1 MTRTIA
7 IAMQKGGCGKTTV
20 AAQLAWGLSS
30 RGFTTLVVDFDPQSA
45 NVTAALGAMTSGE
58 LPYSTAD
65 FLLEPAKPFAPVHIA
80 ERLDLV
86 PANLRFARAEYLV
99 GQHSNSW
106 GPVTVAKAF
115 KRLAESEHKYNFVLC
130 DCPPNFSAML
140 ANVLAACDEIIAPV
154 SMDQLSVQ
162 AVDDLQAVL
171 AELGENPF
179 RPRSPVV
186 TYVATFFKHNNR
198 ESAAAFAL
206 AQKLCV
212 RAGGRLSDARIPD
225 ATAIARAA
233 GNAAPIWNKA
243 YNDSPAAQEAFYR
256 LVDEV
261 LGVSEPMA
269 PASGASV

>member
-7 IAMQKGGCGKTTV
+7 IAMQKGGCGKTAV

-30 RGFTTLVVDFDPQSA
+30 RGFKTLVVDFDPQSA

-58 LPYSTAD
+58 LPYSTHD
-65 FLLEPAKPFAPVHIA
+65 FLLEPEKPFAPVQIA

-86 PANLRFARAEYLV
+86 PANLRFARTEYLV

-115 KRLAESEHKYNFVLC
+115 RRLGESQRNYDFILC
-130 DCPPNFSAML
+130 DCPPSFSAML

-162 AVDDLQAVL
+162 AVDDLQVVL
-171 AELGENPF
+171 AELADNPF
-179 RPRSPVV
+179 RPRSPSV
-186 TYVATFFKHNNR
+186 TYVPTFFKTNNR
-198 ESAAAFAL
+198 ESTAAFAL

-212 RAGGRLSDARIPD
+212 RASGRLSEARIPD
-225 ATAIARAA
+225 ATSIARAA
-233 GNAAPIWNKA
+233 ANAAPIWHKA

-261 LGVSEPMA
+261 LAGGQAAATATSA
-269 PASGASV
+269 